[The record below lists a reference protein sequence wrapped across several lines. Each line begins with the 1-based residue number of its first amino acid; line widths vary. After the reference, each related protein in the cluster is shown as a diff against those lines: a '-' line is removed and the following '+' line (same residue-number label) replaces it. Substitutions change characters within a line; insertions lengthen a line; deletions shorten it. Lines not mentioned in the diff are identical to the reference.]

1 MDFTLFFR
9 GTAAVLVLATC
20 STAQAATVSSSTAF
34 VTLSVF
40 YDPTAFTVET
50 YGPTFSPS
58 TLGAGDTNVTE
69 LVPDSSATST
79 ISDIPAAVGGAVA
92 VATVEVSHAATVS
105 GGFFNVR
112 DSGEIGF
119 KFTNLT
125 LNPATLSIRVDYVL
139 SVLADVVP
147 PSTGRVLASST
158 AILNTGESLFP
169 FATNVLSG
177 DYPID
182 LHDGGYGLFSAD
194 SADGPYF
201 QTLDVNPFA
210 PKRVTVIA
218 RYNAIHNGDVPS
230 PIPLPASLPLLLG
243 GIGLLGWAK
252 LHRRKAP
259 V

>member
-1 MDFTLFFR
+1 MDLTLIFR

-20 STAQAATVSSSTAF
+20 STAQAATISSSTAF

-58 TLGAGDTNVTE
+58 TLGAGDTKVTE
-69 LVPDSSATST
+69 LEQDSSATSSIT
-79 ISDIPAAVGGAVA
+79 DIPAAVARAVA
-92 VATVEVSHAATVS
+92 VATVEVSHAATVID
-105 GGFFNVR
+105 GFFNVR

-125 LNPATLSIRVDYVL
+125 LNPATLSIRVDYLL

-177 DYPID
+177 DYPVD
-182 LHDGGYGLFSAD
+182 LHDGGYGPFSAI
-194 SADGPYF
+194 GF
-201 QTLDVNPFA
+201 HEQTLDVNPFA
-210 PKRVTVIA
+210 PKRVTVKA
-218 RYNAIHNGDVPS
+218 QYNAIHNGDVPS